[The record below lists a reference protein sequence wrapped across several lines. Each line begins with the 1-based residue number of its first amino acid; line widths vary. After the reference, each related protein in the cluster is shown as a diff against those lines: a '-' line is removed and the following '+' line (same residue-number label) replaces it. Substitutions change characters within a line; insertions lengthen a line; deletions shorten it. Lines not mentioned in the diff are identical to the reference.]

1 MNVSALTAMIL
12 GQMPG
17 GKSGGPQPTA
27 GAMPPPP
34 PPPSE
39 GAAPLPNFKSEA
51 LKLIPFAQQGPI
63 RARLR
68 KGEPV
73 EGILSELGTSIPGL
87 TAEHIKTFAP
97 PTVETPKPITRLT
110 PEAIGDYFKTTV
122 GGQSTAT
129 IRPAPIPAKTGGGA
143 ASGMTAAPRVSVQS
157 TTRHGSIDEAAA
169 EIDKKILNG
178 EYAAP
183 DGFPKSAD
191 GPARIKY
198 IRDMGAKAIDVSTP
212 APRVKTEGGR
222 VVSALPKAPVPLV
235 TGQAPQTTKTG
246 HMLPRFAP
254 QIDVQALT
262 DKLYSPQRS
271 TGLLDVF
278 DSVVQGAN
286 AGNKSLGDKLKA
298 VHGLAKSG
306 RDYGIWGTLGTAYVQ
321 NEGNKDAQDVI
332 LQIARG
338 TTAIASANETAEER
352 GWTPDK
358 TKPIVDGWG
367 STVKMA
373 MDTLQNGTSTQIKQ
387 LGSRINTGLT
397 KNSNLSAFV
406 SNVPFSEYKQF
417 GFTGLNKQDKPAPI
431 TVKDIA
437 PTILKSAGTVVQ
449 NQMEGEFKG
458 TGKPGYREA
467 SLAVGRFVD
476 ALVNNPHAPISVALN
491 AQIEQAL
498 NLNDKGTMTPQKMQ
512 DIISFVGMSRSNKAR
527 AGGPTVTPYVANI
540 VNNLDLPKQLLSGL
554 SMSWADP
561 NFIPDLDKATDLLL
575 NKSSTNWSQIHGSLA
590 PHLNAR
596 ALANIMPRTAN
607 AITANMEPAEVK
619 RQLGEGTLYTPEQ
632 GKLDLY
638 LKTLRNAA
646 VKSGIASNQLSFG
659 IFANPDSSEA
669 GRIANLG
676 IGGQRM
682 LETVKTQDPELYAS
696 LVERALG
703 APNKKGMRSIP
714 GLKFSGQITADTPL
728 STQLANRIW
737 HSVFNPNS
745 PTAKATT
752 MDVLG
757 ELGTVLPEFASELN
771 PSGNGPRAPK
781 KSIIPEQRQRVQ
793 AADVEKPASAQITG
807 TDVTKMWG
815 LWQKVND
822 PSLPQITRKS
832 ANQQIQELN
841 RKIIAAIGTQDVG
854 SAATG
859 TQRMKGVNAGSSAE
873 IIQRYI
879 RTEGDKL
886 SKTEGN
892 SALFQEFKSHIDKL
906 TKQGS
911 VGNTSVVTNVIGM
924 LNGLP
929 PDKKLSTLSL
939 FNPNANVRGVT
950 KNPLGMTDE
959 EFKRFGVQA
968 EAVILKF
975 GKPGDLTG
983 LTDQRGEL
991 QPGERFLRKLSNPS
1005 TAPATLQRITEL
1017 VAEASKGLPIPGRR
1031 PNVSTKTS
1039 SPTERAALANI
1050 VRQSKARKAEL
1061 AGDPIT
1067 GAGNALG
1074 RSMVSNASIIGDK
1087 GPAYP
1092 APAPAQLSDL
1102 VHQPFMGKQTPQ
1114 EWLSEWNGAARNL
1127 PAADAKTA
1135 MWLGRQLT
1143 NGKTLTQ
1150 VMAYDPSGTKE
1161 QNASHQE
1168 AITGVMKLMAQ
1179 RSPKLGVNPVSL
1191 ELDAP
1196 STGARGVVK
1205 YNAEPAETS
1214 TAGRTPQQKRRGAL
1228 LGRGLLGFGSAAG
1241 LMSENVRKQ

>member
-17 GKSGGPQPTA
+17 GKSGGSQPTA

-34 PPPSE
+34 PPPPAE

-97 PTVETPKPITRLT
+97 PAVEAPKPITRLT
-110 PEAIGDYFKTTV
+110 PEAVGDYFRTTV

-157 TTRHGSIDEAAA
+157 TTRHSSIDEAAA
-169 EIDKKILNG
+169 EINKKIENG

-183 DGFPKSAD
+183 EGFPKGAD

-235 TGQAPQTTKTG
+235 TGQAPQTTRSG

-262 DKLYSPQRS
+262 DKLYSPQSS

-286 AGNKSLGDKLKA
+286 AGNKSLGEKLKV

-306 RDYGIWGTLGTAYVQ
+306 RDYGVWGTLGTAFVQ
-321 NEGNKDAQDVI
+321 NEGNKDAQDLI
-332 LQIARG
+332 LNIARG
-338 TTAIASANETAEER
+338 TTSLATANETAKER
-352 GWTPDK
+352 GWTGQY
-358 TKPIVDGWG
+358 TKPIVDAWG
-367 STVKMA
+367 QTVSDA
-373 MDTLQNGTSTQIKQ
+373 MKTLESGSATDIKRLNARIGTS
-387 LGSRINTGLT
+387 LT

-406 SNVPFSEYKQF
+406 SNVPFGEFKQF
-417 GFTGLNKQDKPAPI
+417 GFSGINKVDKPAPI
-431 TVKDIA
+431 SIKDVA

-449 NQMEGEFKG
+449 NRMEGEFKNSG
-458 TGKPGYREA
+458 RPGLREA
-467 SLAVGRFVD
+467 SLAMGRFVD
-476 ALVNNPHAPISVALN
+476 ALVNNPHSPIGVQLTK
-491 AQIEQAL
+491 QIENTL

-512 DIISFVGMSRSNKAR
+512 EIISFVSMSRSNKAR
-527 AGGPTVTPYVANI
+527 VGGPTVPTYVANL
-540 VNNLDLPKQLLSGL
+540 VNNLNLPNQLLSGL
-554 SMSWADP
+554 GMSWSHPD
-561 NFIPDLDKATDLLL
+561 FVRDLDAATDLLT
-575 NKSSTNWSQIHGSLA
+575 NKASTDWGQIHKSLL
-590 PHLNAR
+590 PHLNER
-596 ALANIMPRTAN
+596 ALSNIMPRTAN
-607 AITANMEPAEVK
+607 ALTANMDPVDVK
-619 RQLGEGTLYTPEQ
+619 KQLGEGTLYTPEQ

-638 LKTLRNAA
+638 LKTLRNSAI
-646 VKSGIASNQLSFG
+646 KSGIASNQLNFG
-659 IFANPDSSEA
+659 IFADPHSTEA

-676 IGGQRM
+676 LGGQRM
-682 LETVKTQDPELYAS
+682 LETVKSQNPELYAS
-696 LVERALG
+696 LIDRALA
-703 APNKKGMRSIP
+703 APNKKGVRSIP
-714 GLKFSGQITADTPL
+714 GLRFTGEINADTQL
-728 STQLANRIW
+728 STQLSNRIW
-737 HSVFNPNS
+737 HAVFNPNS
-745 PTAKATT
+745 PTAQGTS
-752 MDVLG
+752 MSVLG
-757 ELGTVLPEFASELN
+757 ELGKVLPEFAAELRPGGAPVKSVATVIPAQKQRAQTADVVKPDAAPFTGDDYNRMWMLWQRLGTDTN
-771 PSGNGPRAPK
+771 PTVKKAINFQLQNMNDK
-781 KSIIPEQRQRVQ
+781 LIKSIGVKY
-793 AADVEKPASAQITG
+793 AASG
-807 TDVTKMWG
+807 G
-815 LWQKVND
+815 
-822 PSLPQITRKS
+822 
-832 ANQQIQELN
+832 
-841 RKIIAAIGTQDVG
+841 
-854 SAATG
+854 TG
-859 TQRMKGVNAGSSAE
+859 TQKVKSTTAGESTE
-873 IIQRYI
+873 TVQRLL
-879 RTEGDKL
+879 RLEGDKL
-886 SKTEGN
+886 AKSQGD
-892 SALFQEFKSHIDKL
+892 SAVFQEFRNHIAKL
-906 TKQGS
+906 TKTGQ
-911 VGNTSVVTNVIGM
+911 VGNTDNVVKVVDM
-924 LNGLP
+924 LNGLDP
-929 PDKKLSTLSL
+929 TQKMPTLQL
-939 FNPNANVRGVT
+939 FQPSATRRAVT
-950 KNPLGMTDE
+950 TNPLGMSNQ
-959 EFKRFGVQA
+959 EFTSFGREA
-968 EAVILKF
+968 EAIIKTF
-975 GKPGDLTG
+975 GNGGDLTNY
-983 LTDQRGEL
+983 TDQRGEMA
-991 QPGERFLRKLSNPS
+991 PGERFLRKLSNPQ
-1005 TAPATLQRITEL
+1005 TGPATLQRITEL
-1017 VAEASKGLPIPGRR
+1017 IGEAKQGIASPGRR
-1031 PNVSTKTS
+1031 PAVKTS
-1039 SPTERAALANI
+1039 RFSPTETAALGSV
-1050 VRQSKARKAEL
+1050 VRQSKTRRAEL

-1196 STGARGVVK
+1196 TTGARGVVK

-1214 TAGRTPQQKRRGAL
+1214 TAGRTPQQKRRAAL
-1228 LGRGLLGFGSAAG
+1228 LGRGLLGFGAGVGAATG
-1241 LMSENVRKQ
+1241 INARR